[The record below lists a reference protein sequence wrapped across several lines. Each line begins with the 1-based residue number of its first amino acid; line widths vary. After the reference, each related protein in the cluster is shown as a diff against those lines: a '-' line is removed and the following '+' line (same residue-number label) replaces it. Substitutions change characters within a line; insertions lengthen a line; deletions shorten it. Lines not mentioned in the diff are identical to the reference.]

1 MFQLFKEKIIPG
13 SLESNDDFIKGLPR
27 YLECILA
34 FCGLLALSP
43 LLILCV
49 LLVRVSSAGPLLF
62 RQNRVGRGG
71 KVFTL
76 YKFRTM
82 FVARKGLLITAKTD
96 RRITSVG
103 KFLRKTKLDE
113 LPELYNVLRGDMSF
127 VGPRPEVVEFV
138 DFANPLWEKIL
149 AVRPGIT
156 DPVTLRLRNEESFLA
171 CVVDKEKFY
180 REVIQPYKLNGYT
193 KYLKVKSSKNDLKII
208 VKTFKVILLPKTV
221 PPPSTEEL
229 KLSCVE

>member
-1 MFQLFKEKIIPG
+1 MFHLLKEKAVNG
-13 SLESNDDFIKGLPR
+13 SLESNEDLIGGLPR
-27 YLECILA
+27 YFECILA
-34 FCGLLALSP
+34 FGGLLVLSP
-43 LLILCV
+43 LLVLCV
-49 LLVRVSSAGPLLF
+49 LLVRISSPGPLLF
-62 RQNRVGRGG
+62 RQKRVGREG

-82 FVARKGLLITAKTD
+82 FVAKRGLLITAKTD
-96 RRITSVG
+96 RRITRVG

-113 LPELYNVLRGDMSF
+113 LPELYNVLCGDMSF

-171 CVVDKEKFY
+171 GVVDKERFY
-180 REVIQPYKLNGYT
+180 RDVIQPYKLNGYA

-208 VKTFKVILLPKTV
+208 VRTFKVILLPKTV

-229 KLSCVE
+229 RLSCVE